1 MRKRQE
7 VDKGNSLLLRS
18 EDRAS
23 GFSITADGRHNISL
37 LRWSEPVAWF
47 RAIMSEE
54 TIRAFVELIKFSTPD
69 KEERNGR

>member
-1 MRKRQE
+1 VTE
-7 VDKGNSLLLRS
+7 IDFPLSLTS

-23 GFSITADGRHNISL
+23 GFSITVDERHNISL
-37 LRWSEPVAWF
+37 LRWNKPVAWF
-47 RAIMSEE
+47 SAMLSEE